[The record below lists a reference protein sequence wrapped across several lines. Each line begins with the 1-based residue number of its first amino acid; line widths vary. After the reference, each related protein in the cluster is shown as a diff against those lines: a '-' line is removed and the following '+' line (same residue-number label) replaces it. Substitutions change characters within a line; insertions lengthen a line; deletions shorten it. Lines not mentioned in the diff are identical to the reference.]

1 MVRMDLWRVRIARMG
16 TELVDAVSAALIA
29 QHYHD
34 GGYPGAGRETLDAP

>member
-1 MVRMDLWRVRIARMG
+1 MARLHLCRVRIARTG
-16 TELVDAVSAALIA
+16 TAIVDAVSAALIA

>member
-1 MVRMDLWRVRIARMG
+1 MAGMDLCRVRIARMG
-16 TELVDAVSAALIA
+16 TAIVDAVSAALIA